1 MPFPTGGC
9 RTGLTP
15 KVNILSDEVKAK
27 AAGDTDK
34 DGSLPVSRPAGSQR
48 SSLRFVQQVSTWLR
62 QETTRMPR

>member
-1 MPFPTGGC
+1 
-9 RTGLTP
+9 LTP

-34 DGSLPVSRPAGSQR
+34 DGVIARQPPAGLQR
-48 SSLRFVQQVSTWLR
+48 SSLWSVQASIRLW

>member
-15 KVNILSDEVKAK
+15 KVNILSGEVKAK

-34 DGSLPVSRPAGSQR
+34 GGSLPVSRPAGLQR
-48 SSLRFVQQVSTWLR
+48 LSLWSVQASIRLR